1 MKDNSNITKAEN
13 RKYSASNFPE
23 LPSSHGKE
31 EKNVMECIVQLFTQ
45 GKHTNSSR
53 VVNFNINLSY
63 EFCIKDF
70 E

>member
-1 MKDNSNITKAEN
+1 MKDNSSITKAEN

-23 LPSSHGKE
+23 LPSSHSKE
-31 EKNVMECIVQLFTQ
+31 EKNMMECIVQSFTQ

-53 VVNFNINLSY
+53 VAKFNNNLSS